1 MFTMEQI
8 NNRIEY
14 LQSISPNGSTQI
26 FAEFKE
32 ALNNYLTRDEEFCL
46 QVNKTLDKIIAF
58 EFHHRIKYEN
68 QELLDQWQ
76 DVSYRFEKP
85 LGFDNVREL
94 FKLDAVFEEIMT
106 ISDRIFLQAFY
117 SVQSNSDGKNG
128 SSEWRNTYIDKWISE
143 LTTALTNELEYL
155 KEIMRRCANRSYAA
169 EWAILFEELGK
180 CTNRQK
186 VRSLAKN
193 IFYTR
198 GYGWLIETFNLDTVY
213 RASYMSELPD
223 WIDESDT
230 TTIITTNN

>member
-1 MFTMEQI
+1 M
-8 NNRIEY
+8 
-14 LQSISPNGSTQI
+14 
-26 FAEFKE
+26 
-32 ALNNYLTRDEEFCL
+32 
-46 QVNKTLDKIIAF
+46 
-58 EFHHRIKYEN
+58 
-68 QELLDQWQ
+68 
-76 DVSYRFEKP
+76 
-85 LGFDNVREL
+85 
-94 FKLDAVFEEIMT
+94 
-106 ISDRIFLQAFY
+106 
-117 SVQSNSDGKNG
+117 
-128 SSEWRNTYIDKWISE
+128 
-143 LTTALTNELEYL
+143 TTALTNELEYL